1 MTGLFGLIAGSSF
14 DRSPIACVAAMLDR
28 SAVTPALTQSAL
40 LHEGPVAGGWLG
52 PTWQASSDRL
62 WQDEQAIVWFDGE
75 LYNSATLHQ
84 QPQTIAP
91 AQLLAKSYQQTG
103 TWAFLS
109 AWDGCFS
116 AVLYDRARQQL
127 HLIAD
132 RYGLRPL
139 HWMQHRGGLVW
150 SGTLKGFL
158 ALPDVVPQVDQDSV
172 EDFLG
177 MRYLMGDRTW
187 LQGVECLSA
196 ATVLTWDARR
206 AALTRDRYWHW
217 EAIEPLPPT
226 SDLREVAREAGQR
239 LIQGMRQQAQ
249 LPGRTMLTFSAGL
262 DSRSLFA
269 AAIHSQ
275 QLPCQTLT
283 FEKPGDQEAAI
294 PRQLSRQQG
303 IPHQTIP
310 VNPAQWIIPQALATW
325 DLEAVVP
332 LNQLIFY
339 PTLAPLLAQEHPPQV
354 NFHGAAG
361 GSLAGSSF
369 FFLPDYQTQFLNRHL
384 WLDQLARSTDH
395 HRRVTDRFR
404 DYYQRHGQQAH
415 PLCIDHRIR
424 RFSAKDFN
432 LYRLYGIETRCPLL
446 HNPLQ
451 ELLYALPPTW
461 RSRRQYFYA
470 WMLLE
475 TFPEYY
481 RHLPPD
487 LQSIARPERLRAK
500 VDRFL
505 GKLERR
511 MPPLKSLRHR
521 SVPSLPSPLLQEPNL
536 NFCRRLLDAKA
547 PAFAQF
553 VDPAVVRAD
562 WEAHQRGDRND
573 PRIYDILTL
582 ELWLQAIDRRQA
594 PL

>member
-1 MTGLFGLIAGSSF
+1 MTGLFGLIAGAHF
-14 DRSPIACVAAMLDR
+14 DRSPATCVVAMLDH
-28 SAVTPALTQSAL
+28 SAITPALAPSAF
-40 LHEGPVAGGWLG
+40 LHEDAIAGGWLG
-52 PTWQASSDRL
+52 PTWQASRDRL
-62 WQDEQAIVWFDGE
+62 WQDAQAIVWFDGE
-75 LYNSATLHQ
+75 LYDAGHLA
-84 QPQTIAP
+84 QPHSSIAP
-91 AQLLAKSYQQTG
+91 ARLLAQCYQQTG
-103 TWAFLS
+103 NWVFLGR
-109 AWDGCFS
+109 WDGCFS
-116 AVLYDRARQQL
+116 AVLYDRTCQQL
-127 HLIAD
+127 HLITD

-150 SGTLKGFL
+150 SGNLKGFL
-158 ALPDVVPQVDQDSV
+158 ALPDFVPQVDQDSV

-177 MRYLMGDRTW
+177 MRYLMGNRTW
-187 LQGVECLSA
+187 FRGVECLSA
-196 ATVLTWDARR
+196 ATVLTWDARW
-206 AALTRDRYWHW
+206 ATLTRDRYWDW
-217 EAIEPLPPT
+217 KAIDPVPAT
-226 SDLREVAREAGQR
+226 SNLQELAREAGQR
-239 LIQGMRQQAQ
+239 LIQGMCQQAQ
-249 LPGRTMLTFSAGL
+249 LPGRSMLTFSAGL
-262 DSRSLFA
+262 DSRALFA

-275 QLPCQTLT
+275 QPPHQTIT
-283 FEKPGDQEAAI
+283 FEKPGDREATI
-294 PRQLSRQQG
+294 PRRLSRQHG
-303 IPHQTIP
+303 ISHQTIP
-310 VNPAQWIIPQALATW
+310 VHPAQWVIPQALATW
-325 DLEAVVP
+325 DLEAIVP

-339 PTLAPLLAQEHPPQV
+339 PTLNPLLAQDQPPQV

-361 GSLAGSSF
+361 DGLAGGN
-369 FFLPDYQTQFLNRHL
+369 FLFAPDYQTQFLNRHL
-384 WLDQLARSTDH
+384 WLDQLARSPEH
-395 HRRVTDRFR
+395 HRRVSDRFR
-404 DYYQRHGQQAH
+404 HYYQQQEQQSY
-415 PLCIDHRIR
+415 PIYIDHRIR

-451 ELLYALPPTW
+451 ELLYALPPAW

-511 MPPLKSLRHR
+511 MPPLKALRHR
-521 SVPSLPSPLLQEPNL
+521 STPSLPSPLLQEPNL

-582 ELWLQAIDRRQA
+582 DLWLQAIDRRQ
-594 PL
+594 PPI